1 MTCYVTY
8 NIRVVVRG
16 FGRRGASQ
24 CIPTGSS
31 EGLGERTYTLISTE
45 SLPSQSRMKSYE
57 IMWNHMMLHILIT
70 FRNESF
76 TDVCH
81 FQHSVSLMRWN
92 RTACLHDWKPHLH
105 TANLGVLNWRVPWA
119 RARVT
124 VTGFLHFFFVFFC
137 IGHPIHGVG
146 DHADD
151 FCSIQ
156 MAQKALGLGQSNSKD
171 DAEDG
176 ILFIMAE
183 AYPFVLMPAGEVQ
196 HRSSHL
202 PHRVT
207 CFDPWLLHGGHK

>member
-1 MTCYVTY
+1 MLV
-8 NIRVVVRG
+8 
-16 FGRRGASQ
+16 AK
-24 CIPTGSS
+24 TG
-31 EGLGERTYTLISTE
+31 
-45 SLPSQSRMKSYE
+45 
-57 IMWNHMMLHILIT
+57 
-70 FRNESF
+70 
-76 TDVCH
+76 V
-81 FQHSVSLMRWN
+81 
-92 RTACLHDWKPHLH
+92 A
-105 TANLGVLNWRVPWA
+105 
-119 RARVT
+119 T
-124 VTGFLHFFFVFFC
+124 VTKPLEFEQIYC
-137 IGHPIHGVG
+137 HPIHGVG

-207 CFDPWLLHGGHK
+207 CFDP